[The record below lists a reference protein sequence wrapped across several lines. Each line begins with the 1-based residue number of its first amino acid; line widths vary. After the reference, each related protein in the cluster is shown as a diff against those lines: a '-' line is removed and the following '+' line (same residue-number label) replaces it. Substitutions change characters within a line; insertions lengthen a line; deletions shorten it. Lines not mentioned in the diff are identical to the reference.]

1 MKTYELINFGSGILR
16 DNKILSSRIDSE
28 IILSHIMGV
37 PREKLLID
45 EQYIKPE
52 KIKKFKSLIIRRSK
66 KEPIAYITKVKEF
79 RSINFFVDKNSLI
92 PRPETELIIDPI
104 VSIFRRKKLFFL
116 DVGIG
121 NGCIIFSI
129 LKELKHSSGIGI
141 DKCKKTILNAKKN
154 LISLKLQNR
163 TKLLHRPICKVFGY
177 KFDLIVSNPPY
188 IIKRNI
194 KRLSKDITKYEPRS
208 ALDGGNDGLDVI
220 RKVIYKSKSI
230 LKSNGILALEVG
242 TGQHKDVVKMLNY
255 NKFKIKKTIKDYKS
269 NIRCIYS
276 TLK

>member
-1 MKTYELINFGSGILR
+1 MKTYELINLGSNFLR

-45 EQYIKPE
+45 EQDIKPD
-52 KIKKFKSLIIRRSK
+52 KIKQFKSLVLRRSK
-66 KEPIAYITKVKEF
+66 SEPVAYITKFKEF
-79 RSINFFVDKNSLI
+79 RSTSFFVDKNSLI
-92 PRPETELIIDPI
+92 PRPETELLIDPI
-104 VSIFRRKKLFFL
+104 VSKFRRKKLFFL
-116 DVGIG
+116 DAGIG

-129 LKELKHSSGIGI
+129 LKELKHSRGIGI
-141 DKCKKTILNAKKN
+141 DKCKKTIFNAKKN

-220 RKVIYKSKSI
+220 RKVIYKSRKI

-242 TGQHKDVVKMLNY
+242 TGQHENVIKILNE
-255 NKFKIKKTIKDYKS
+255 NKFRLIETVKDYKN

-276 TLK
+276 TLL

>member
-1 MKTYELINFGSGILR
+1 MKTYELINLGSNFLR

-45 EQYIKPE
+45 EQDIKPD
-52 KIKKFKSLIIRRSK
+52 KIKQFKSLVLRRSK
-66 KEPIAYITKVKEF
+66 SEPVAYITKFKEF
-79 RSINFFVDKNSLI
+79 RSTSFFVDKNSLI
-92 PRPETELIIDPI
+92 PRPETELLIDPI
-104 VSIFRRKKLFFL
+104 VSKFRRKKLFFL
-116 DVGIG
+116 DAGIG

-129 LKELKHSSGIGI
+129 LKELKHSRGIGI
-141 DKCKKTILNAKKN
+141 DKCKKTIFNAKKN

-220 RKVIYKSKSI
+220 RKVIYKSSKI

-242 TGQHKDVVKMLNY
+242 TGQHENVIKILNE
-255 NKFKIKKTIKDYKS
+255 NKFRLIETVKDYKN

-276 TLK
+276 TLL